1 MTRQFAYKLSADDLE
16 DALQI
21 LIDVNS
27 LNVKLFKQDGM
38 EADAVAAQA
47 LMDFQML
54 LLDELIAR
62 VN

>member
-1 MTRQFAYKLSADDLE
+1 MNREFTYKLCADDLE

-38 EADAVAAQA
+38 EADAIAAQA

>member
-1 MTRQFAYKLSADDLE
+1 MTRQFTYKLSADDLE

-38 EADAVAAQA
+38 EADAIAAQA
-47 LMDFQML
+47 LMDFQIL
-54 LLDELIAR
+54 LLDELIAK

>member
-1 MTRQFAYKLSADDLE
+1 MNREFTYKLCADDLE

-38 EADAVAAQA
+38 EADAIAAQA
-47 LMDFQML
+47 LMDFQIL
-54 LLDELIAR
+54 LLDELIAK

>member
-1 MTRQFAYKLSADDLE
+1 MTTKFAYKLSADDLE

-21 LIDVNS
+21 LIDVNR
-27 LNVKLFKQDGM
+27 LNVRLFRQDGM
-38 EADAVAAQA
+38 EADAIAAQA

-54 LLDELIAR
+54 LLDELIAK

>member
-1 MTRQFAYKLSADDLE
+1 MTPQFAYKLSADDLE
-16 DALQI
+16 DTLQI

-38 EADAVAAQA
+38 EADAIAAQA
-47 LMDFQML
+47 LMDFQIL
-54 LLDELIAR
+54 LLDELIAK

>member
-1 MTRQFAYKLSADDLE
+1 MTRQFTYKLSADDLE

-27 LNVKLFKQDGM
+27 LNVRLFKQDGM
-38 EADAVAAQA
+38 EADAIAAQA

-54 LLDELIAR
+54 LLDELIAK

>member
-38 EADAVAAQA
+38 EADAIAAQA
-47 LMDFQML
+47 LMDFQIL
-54 LLDELIAR
+54 LLDELIAK

>member
-1 MTRQFAYKLSADDLE
+1 MTRQFTYKLSADDLE

-21 LIDVNS
+21 LIHVNS

-38 EADAVAAQA
+38 EADAIAAQA
-47 LMDFQML
+47 LMDFQIL
-54 LLDELIAR
+54 LLDELIAK

>member
-1 MTRQFAYKLSADDLE
+1 MIPKFAYKLSADDLE

-38 EADAVAAQA
+38 EADAIAAQA

>member
-1 MTRQFAYKLSADDLE
+1 MTRQFTYKLSADDLE

-27 LNVKLFKQDGM
+27 LNVRLFEQDGM
-38 EADAVAAQA
+38 EADAIAAQA
-47 LMDFQML
+47 LMDFQIL
-54 LLDELIAR
+54 LLDELIAK